1 MDLRG
6 TGAVTKNALN
16 ASEADIVRGKTPP
29 KELGNTC
36 RLSCVMKCGR
46 PLEVQ
51 TEIVMNDK
59 YHITN
64 RAYETVFW
72 CGIVAIAAGIV
83 AGVTAWVGI

>member
-1 MDLRG
+1 
-6 TGAVTKNALN
+6 
-16 ASEADIVRGKTPP
+16 
-29 KELGNTC
+29 
-36 RLSCVMKCGR
+36 MKCGR